1 MRRFTCWH
9 APVVPVHVR
18 TICKERVAQE
28 TVGQEKLGIG
38 WLFGLWFFWDYLR
51 YGDSQVEKLTAN
63 EGAEVSVVFVVQVLV
78 ERHHQLVP
86 FLLSVLDHF
95 AGGVLGKMFHQAALK
110 GEPESAGQEE
120 EDGLPHQAERDPLVE
135 RVEHLV
141 AVLVQVALPGAAALE
156 VVGNVEGAVHPAV
169 VLQRLP
175 AHSPSRQVALDWV
188 SEELVESRRHRE
200 DQEQRACILQ

>member
-1 MRRFTCWH
+1 MWPKKRS
-9 APVVPVHVR
+9 VR
-18 TICKERVAQE
+18 KNWASDGYSGSV
-28 TVGQEKLGIG
+28 
-38 WLFGLWFFWDYLR
+38 FWDYLR

-95 AGGVLGKMFHQAALK
+95 ARGILGKMFHQAALK

-141 AVLVQVALPGAAALE
+141 SVLVQVALPGAAALE

-175 AHSPSRQVALDWV
+175 AHSPSWQVALDWV
-188 SEELVESRRHRE
+188 SEELVESRRGRE
-200 DQEQRACILQ
+200 DQEQRACVLQY